1 MKEFRSEYDD
11 EELEDFGKDEEKE
24 QPGPGKRRILAMKRK
39 IRTLTFVSVLAVI
52 TAFLAVASLLL
63 VLVKTSFSTGGSDG
77 IFVKM
82 NEKTESGKV
91 GEAES
96 EEAEESLEA
105 IENEYKAEG
114 EQEMLRTI
122 RQSLEDGS
130 SVLSVLRGLYP
141 DTVVYLDSGR
151 YYFHT
156 VNTDLQLS
164 EFMDEN
170 FVTDENGRM
179 TYMGDDGVITHAGI
193 DVSKFQGEIDWAKVK
208 ESGIEFAIIRAGLR
222 GYGAEGKIVEDETYR
237 ANIEGA
243 IANGIKVGVYFFSQ
257 AVNEEEAKEEA
268 QTILDLVEGYPLD
281 YPIYIDIEQV
291 ADSASRTR
299 NVSPE
304 TRTAVVRTFLSAV
317 EGAGYQGGIYGNL
330 KSFLMLLDVKQL
342 EEYPKWYAAY
352 SMPLYYPY
360 RYHMLQYSENGNVEG
375 INGHVDMNIYFE

>member
-11 EELEDFGKDEEKE
+11 EELEDFGKEEERE
-24 QPGPGKRRILAMKRK
+24 QPGPGKRRILAMKRR
-39 IRTLTFVSVLAVI
+39 IRTLTFLSVLAVI
-52 TAFLAVASLLL
+52 TAFLSVASLLF
-63 VLVKTSFSTGGSDG
+63 VLVKTSFSAGGNGKG
-77 IFVKM
+77 IFVKQ
-82 NEKTESGKV
+82 NEKTETAENG
-91 GEAES
+91 GEET
-96 EEAEESLEA
+96 EAQETLEA

-122 RQSLEDGS
+122 RQSLEDGG

-156 VNTDLQLS
+156 INTDLQLS
-164 EFMDEN
+164 EYLEEN

-237 ANIEGA
+237 ANIEAA

-268 QTILDLVEGYPLD
+268 QTVLDLVEGYPLD

-360 RYHMLQYSENGNVEG
+360 RFHMLQYSESGNVEG
-375 INGHVDMNIYFE
+375 ISGHVDMNIYFE

>member
-11 EELEDFGKDEEKE
+11 EELEDFGKDEERE
-24 QPGPGKRRILAMKRK
+24 QPGPGKRRILAMRRK

-63 VLVKTSFSTGGSDG
+63 VLVKTSFSAGQGGG

-82 NEKTESGKV
+82 NEKTESDKV
-91 GEAES
+91 SEAES
-96 EEAEESLEA
+96 EEAEESLVA

-164 EFMDEN
+164 EFLDDNFVMDES
-170 FVTDENGRM
+170 GRM

-268 QTILDLVEGYPLD
+268 RTILDLVEGYPLD

-360 RYHMLQYSENGNVEG
+360 RYHMLQYSENGNVDG

>member
-52 TAFLAVASLLL
+52 TAFLAVASLLI
-63 VLVKTSFSTGGSDG
+63 VLIKTSFSTGESGG

-304 TRTAVVRTFLSAV
+304 TRTAVVRTFLSVV

-360 RYHMLQYSENGNVEG
+360 RYHMLQYSENGNVDG
-375 INGHVDMNIYFE
+375 INGHVDMNIFFE

>member
-82 NEKTESGKV
+82 NEKTESGKA

-360 RYHMLQYSENGNVEG
+360 RYHMLQYSENGNVDG

>member
-11 EELEDFGKDEEKE
+11 EELEDFGKDEERE
-24 QPGPGKRRILAMKRK
+24 QPAPGKRRILAMKRR
-39 IRTLTFVSVLAVI
+39 IRTLTLVSVLAVI
-52 TAFLAVASLLL
+52 TAFLAVASLLI
-63 VLVKTSFSTGGSDG
+63 VLVKTSFSTGGGGG

-82 NEKTESGKV
+82 NEKTEAGKG
-91 GEAES
+91 GEAET
-96 EEAEESLEA
+96 EDPEESLEA

-164 EFMDEN
+164 EFLDDN
-170 FVTDENGRM
+170 FVTDESGRM

-193 DVSKFQGEIDWAKVK
+193 DVSKFQGEINWAKVK
-208 ESGIEFAIIRAGLR
+208 EAGIEFAIIRAGLR

-257 AVNEEEAKEEA
+257 AVNEDEAREEAN
-268 QTILDLVEGYPLD
+268 TVLDLVEGYPLD

-304 TRTAVVRTFLSAV
+304 TRTAVVRTFLGAV
-317 EGAGYQGGIYGNL
+317 EEAGYKGGIYGNL

-360 RYHMLQYSENGNVEG
+360 RYHMLQYSESGNVDG
-375 INGHVDMNIYFE
+375 ISGHVDMNIYFE